1 MGGCKRISDVGLAH
15 LAGIHSL
22 NMRGCTGVTGG
33 AGLPHLRLAGIRALN
48 MHDCAPAAIAAARAR
63 GLPVIA

>member
-22 NMRGCTGVTGG
+22 NMRGCTGVTG
-33 AGLPHLRLAGIRALN
+33 AGLPHLAGIRALN